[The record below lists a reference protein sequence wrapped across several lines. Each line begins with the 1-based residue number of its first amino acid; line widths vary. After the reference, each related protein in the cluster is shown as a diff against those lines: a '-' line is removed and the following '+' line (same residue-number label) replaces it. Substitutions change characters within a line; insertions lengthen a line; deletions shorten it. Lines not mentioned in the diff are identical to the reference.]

1 MTATQELILSQ
12 KVCAGRIRTNAP
24 TPGYNIQSLFR
35 ILPQHTVA
43 LRCAKSLELPQN
55 GFLRGNQEL
64 ATIER
69 VKDIR
74 SIWPNEADNFTPW
87 LADNLSALG
96 KALVLD
102 LDLEDVVK
110 EAPVGT
116 FKLDIRTRVVGSG
129 RPVVIENQLGST
141 DHSHLGQL
149 LTYAAG
155 FDANVIVWIAEEF
168 KDEHREALDLLN
180 RRTDEE
186 SEFFGV
192 VVEVWKI
199 DDSRPAPHF
208 RVVSAP
214 NDWRKQSIGRR
225 RQANVSEKGEQ
236 YRQFWQPLLERL
248 NREDGWNVRTD
259 NTASWFTA
267 GSGIAEVWR
276 NMSFYVRNREA
287 AVELSLQT
295 PNKDWNKSFFDLLK
309 ESRGEIEAELGTDLM
324 WERLDDNKTSRV
336 GIRRRGSMDAPPQEL
351 DEIRSWMFD
360 NVVRFKQI
368 FPPYLREVRDR
379 LPRP

>member
-1 MTATQELILSQ
+1 MTAM
-12 KVCAGRIRTNAP
+12 
-24 TPGYNIQSLFR
+24 
-35 ILPQHTVA
+35 
-43 LRCAKSLELPQN
+43 
-55 GFLRGNQEL
+55 QEL

-309 ESRGEIEAELGTDLM
+309 ESRGEIEAELGTDLV

-336 GIRRRGSMDAPPQEL
+336 GIHRRGSIDASPQEL

>member
-1 MTATQELILSQ
+1 MLVEEEWNCTVTTTQ
-12 KVCAGRIRTNAP
+12 G
-24 TPGYNIQSLFR
+24 
-35 ILPQHTVA
+35 
-43 LRCAKSLELPQN
+43 
-55 GFLRGNQEL
+55 L

-69 VKDIR
+69 VDIR
-74 SIWPNEADNFTPW
+74 GVWSNEANDFTPW
-87 LADNLSALG
+87 LAEHLSELGEALG
-96 KALVLD
+96 LG
-102 LDLEDVVK
+102 LELQSV
-110 EAPVGT
+110 EAPVGGYS
-116 FKLDIRTRVVGSG
+116 LDILARDERG
-129 RPVVIENQLGST
+129 RQVIIENQLEAT

-155 FDANVIVWIAEEF
+155 YDANVVVWIARDF
-168 KDEHREALDLLN
+168 RDEHREALDLLN
-180 RRTDEE
+180 RRTDDK

-208 RVVSAP
+208 RIVSAP
-214 NDWRKQSIGRR
+214 NDWRKQSINSR
-225 RQANVSEKGEQ
+225 RQGSVSEKGEQ
-236 YRQFWQPLLERL
+236 YRKFWQPLLERL

-309 ESRGEIEAELGTDLM
+309 ESQGEIEAELGTDLV

-336 GIRRRGSMDAPPQEL
+336 GIHRRGSIDAHPQEL

>member
-1 MTATQELILSQ
+1 MTAT
-12 KVCAGRIRTNAP
+12 
-24 TPGYNIQSLFR
+24 
-35 ILPQHTVA
+35 
-43 LRCAKSLELPQN
+43 
-55 GFLRGNQEL
+55 QEL

>member
-1 MTATQELILSQ
+1 MTAT
-12 KVCAGRIRTNAP
+12 
-24 TPGYNIQSLFR
+24 
-35 ILPQHTVA
+35 
-43 LRCAKSLELPQN
+43 
-55 GFLRGNQEL
+55 QEL

-199 DDSRPAPHF
+199 DDSRPAF
-208 RVVSAP
+208 
-214 NDWRKQSIGRR
+214 
-225 RQANVSEKGEQ
+225 
-236 YRQFWQPLLERL
+236 
-248 NREDGWNVRTD
+248 
-259 NTASWFTA
+259 
-267 GSGIAEVWR
+267 
-276 NMSFYVRNREA
+276 
-287 AVELSLQT
+287 
-295 PNKDWNKSFFDLLK
+295 
-309 ESRGEIEAELGTDLM
+309 
-324 WERLDDNKTSRV
+324 
-336 GIRRRGSMDAPPQEL
+336 
-351 DEIRSWMFD
+351 
-360 NVVRFKQI
+360 
-368 FPPYLREVRDR
+368 
-379 LPRP
+379 

>member
-1 MTATQELILSQ
+1 MTAM
-12 KVCAGRIRTNAP
+12 
-24 TPGYNIQSLFR
+24 
-35 ILPQHTVA
+35 
-43 LRCAKSLELPQN
+43 
-55 GFLRGNQEL
+55 QEL

-309 ESRGEIEAELGTDLM
+309 ESRGEIEAERGTDLV

-336 GIRRRGSMDAPPQEL
+336 GIHRRGSIDASPQEL

>member
-1 MTATQELILSQ
+1 MTAT
-12 KVCAGRIRTNAP
+12 
-24 TPGYNIQSLFR
+24 
-35 ILPQHTVA
+35 
-43 LRCAKSLELPQN
+43 
-55 GFLRGNQEL
+55 QEL

-199 DDSRPAPHF
+199 DDSRPAPYF

>member
-1 MTATQELILSQ
+1 M
-12 KVCAGRIRTNAP
+12 
-24 TPGYNIQSLFR
+24 
-35 ILPQHTVA
+35 
-43 LRCAKSLELPQN
+43 
-55 GFLRGNQEL
+55 
-64 ATIER
+64 TIER

-276 NMSFYVRNREA
+276 DMSFYVRNREA

-309 ESRGEIEAELGTDLM
+309 ESRGEIEAELGTELM

-336 GIRRRGSMDAPPQEL
+336 GIHRRGSIDASPQEL

>member
-1 MTATQELILSQ
+1 MTAM
-12 KVCAGRIRTNAP
+12 
-24 TPGYNIQSLFR
+24 
-35 ILPQHTVA
+35 
-43 LRCAKSLELPQN
+43 
-55 GFLRGNQEL
+55 QEL

-336 GIRRRGSMDAPPQEL
+336 GIRRRGSIDADPDEL
-351 DEIRSWMFD
+351 DEIRAWMFD
-360 NVVRFKQI
+360 NVVRFKRV
-368 FPPYLREVRDR
+368 FLPYLKEVREQ
-379 LPRP
+379 LPQP

>member
-1 MTATQELILSQ
+1 VTAT
-12 KVCAGRIRTNAP
+12 
-24 TPGYNIQSLFR
+24 
-35 ILPQHTVA
+35 
-43 LRCAKSLELPQN
+43 
-55 GFLRGNQEL
+55 QEL